1 MDTPATYECPLCSID
16 FEGAACHS
24 SCPMARGCRMVR
36 CPRCGYEFVQQSTLV
51 DLIRRAFSL
60 RRFPGTEA

>member
-1 MDTPATYECPLCSID
+1 
-16 FEGAACHS
+16 
-24 SCPMARGCRMVR
+24 MVR
-36 CPRCGYEFVQQSTLV
+36 CPRCGYEFVEKSTLV